1 MKQPVFYRMALQGE
15 YLKYLVSLLVLQILL
30 IGCTPPVPAV
40 SPAESAQPSPAPTSR
55 EQSVGANLGQELPIE
70 AEVKV
75 GDQIIQLEVAKTV
88 EQKAMGLMYRK
99 ELADNRGML
108 FPFDSPRLVGFW
120 MKNCLIN
127 LDMVFLRDGKVE
139 AISKEVPPCT
149 AEPCPTYGPAVPI
162 DQVIELRGGR
172 ADELGLKVG
181 DRLTVKYL

>member
-1 MKQPVFYRMALQGE
+1 MTFQGT
-15 YLKYLVSLLVLQILL
+15 YQKYLMSLLVLQILL

-40 SPAESAQPSPAPTSR
+40 SPTESAQPSQALPST
-55 EQSVGANLGQELPIE
+55 EQPLSTALGQELPIE
-70 AEVKV
+70 AEVKI
-75 GDQIIQLEVAKTV
+75 GDQVIQLEVAKTL
-88 EQKAMGLMYRK
+88 EQQAIGLMYRK

-139 AISKEVPPCT
+139 AISMDVPPCT
-149 AEPCPTYGPAVPI
+149 KEPCPTYGPGVPI

-181 DRLTVKYL
+181 DRLVVKYL